1 MNFVA
6 DTHALLWHFINSP
19 NLGPKASEIFDRCES
34 GECIIFIPSIVI
46 AEALSIFDKKKIS
59 FDFKKLLKKLYESEN
74 FVIIPLDYPILQ
86 KMVELKDI
94 SELHAKIIVSS
105 AKYLNL
111 PVITKDEALQNIKH
125 IKTVW

>member
-6 DTHALLWHFINSP
+6 DTHAILWHFINSP
-19 NLGPKASEIFDRCES
+19 KLSPDASEMFDRCER

-46 AEALSIFDKKKIS
+46 AEALSIFDKKKVS
-59 FDFKKLLKKLYESEN
+59 FDFKKLLKKLHESEN

-86 KMVELKDI
+86 KMVDLKDVP
-94 SELHAKIIVSS
+94 ELHDKIIAST